1 MSSLLFNPRKSSSYE
16 KKSLF
21 SRIKPALFMKTISYF
36 LFFLFLLIG
45 ATSCK
50 KEKDSSITTKT
61 KTELLTSKTW
71 VYDEYFTNYNQA
83 GTLVAYKKGKAN
95 NSMDLSLNKV
105 RYNADGTYQE
115 TTENGTTISGTW
127 KFLNGETQ
135 TEVTNVMGTF
145 TSNVISLTETSFIW
159 YDQSVGRYGKMIPQ

>member
-1 MSSLLFNPRKSSSYE
+1 
-16 KKSLF
+16 
-21 SRIKPALFMKTISYF
+21 
-36 LFFLFLLIG
+36 
-45 ATSCK
+45 
-50 KEKDSSITTKT
+50 
-61 KTELLTSKTW
+61 
-71 VYDEYFTNYNQA
+71 
-83 GTLVAYKKGKAN
+83 
-95 NSMDLSLNKV
+95 MDLSLNKV